1 MTTNEPKN
9 ELRNV
14 SDEKLVELVTDWKR
28 VQYEASL
35 LRRTFGMRNAE
46 RELRKLWAEPDR
58 RAGR

>member
-14 SDEKLVELVTDWKR
+14 SDSKLVELVTDWKR

-35 LRRTFGMRNAE
+35 LRRTSGMRNSE
-46 RELRKLWAEPDR
+46 RELRKLWAEQDR